1 MTCYIIIVSHDSE
14 AVLPLCLDSLA
25 ACGSEVRCILAD
37 SGSADH
43 RFLKTLVERSP
54 FPLQLL
60 FCGDVGFAVAN
71 NRAFSELSA
80 DIDSN
85 DAVVF
90 LNPDAFVETGTLQ
103 AALHALHSVQD
114 VGVVGG
120 RLLGCNRD
128 GELTGR
134 LDSTGIFRRW
144 YGRWYDRGQGEM
156 DVGQYMEDREV
167 PAVCGAFMVC
177 HPAALQD
184 LWKEDSTLFD
194 PSFFLYKEDIELSL
208 RLRARGWKLR
218 YLPQARVLHSR
229 GWAEERS
236 VMPISKRIMAAEN
249 EVRLYVRHPS
259 PYIFWAL
266 AKYLLVRFGR
276 V

>member
-1 MTCYIIIVSHDSE
+1 MTCHIIIVSHDSE

-25 ACGSEVRCILAD
+25 TCGSEVRCTLAD
-37 SGSADH
+37 SGSAD
-43 RFLKTLVERSP
+43 RSFLEALVGRYP
-54 FPLQLL
+54 FPLQLI

-80 DIDSN
+80 DVDSN
-85 DAVVF
+85 DTVVF

-103 AALHALHSVQD
+103 AALKALHSLQD
-114 VGVVGG
+114 VAVVGG
-120 RLLGCNRD
+120 RLLGCNMV

-156 DVGQYMEDREV
+156 DSGQYLEGGEV

-177 HPAALQD
+177 HPAALRD
-184 LWKEDSTLFD
+184 LWGEDSTLFD

-208 RLRARGWKLR
+208 RLRARGWKLC
-218 YLPQARVLHSR
+218 YLPQARVRHSR

-236 VMPISKRIMAAEN
+236 VMPISRRMMAAEN
-249 EVRLYVRHPS
+249 EVRLYLRHPS